1 MQIDDRN
8 YVPYNPVSE
17 IGLGRFRVAE
27 QDRRVP
33 SPQAAVYAE
42 VEVCA
47 LLPVF
52 A

>member
-1 MQIDDRN
+1 MRKLSMLGWEVILC
-8 YVPYNPVSE
+8 E

-33 SPQAAVYAE
+33 SPQATVYAE

-47 LLPVF
+47 LLSVF